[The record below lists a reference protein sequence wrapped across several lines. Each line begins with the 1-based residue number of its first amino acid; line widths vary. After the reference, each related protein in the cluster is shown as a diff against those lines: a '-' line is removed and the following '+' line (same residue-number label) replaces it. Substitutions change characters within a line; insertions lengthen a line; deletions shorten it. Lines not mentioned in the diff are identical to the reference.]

1 MIKADKYLIDL
12 LKDIQDNGVWSK
24 EPRTKWSDGE
34 KAHYKSVYHKTY
46 TYDLSKGE
54 FPITTMRKT
63 ALKGCFEEMRWI
75 YQLQSNIIEDAHP
88 CIWSWWENFV
98 VNSHF
103 KGEVIS
109 RLEAINKEFIS
120 RQLRYTDDPKEL
132 TFEWIYPHDT
142 IRDIGGTYGKI
153 VKKYDLMNK
162 LLHDLEYNP
171 DSRRKMM
178 SLWDN
183 QSLIDDSKALPP
195 CAYQTN
201 WIVRGSKVNTTGKKS
216 LKALKPIKYVDLTLF
231 QRSRDTIMTYSINP
245 TEYVMLLMMVCG
257 HLTYKTGIEH
267 KPGILNHHVEDEHV
281 YDRNMWALEEL
292 SERKSTGLQPKIELV
307 CEPKDF
313 YEYCWEDFR
322 ITGLDGIT
330 PLSKKLEIAI

>member
-1 MIKADKYLIDL
+1 MIKADQYLTDL
-12 LKDIQDNGVWSK
+12 LKDIQENGVWSK
-24 EPRTKWSDGE
+24 EPRTKWLDGE

-54 FPITTMRKT
+54 FPITTLRT
-63 ALKGCFEEMRWI
+63 TPFRGCFEEMRWI

-88 CIWSWWENFV
+88 CIHDWWKDFVTEISHKEQLSDLQGRINSKLDQNNFGRE
-98 VNSHF
+98 VNS
-103 KGEVIS
+103 I
-109 RLEAINKEFIS
+109 
-120 RQLRYTDDPKEL
+120 EL
-132 TFEWIYPHDT
+132 IWNHDSES
-142 IRDIGGTYGKI
+142 IRIIGKTYGHI

-162 LLHDLEYNP
+162 LLHNLEHNP

-201 WIVRGSKVNTTGKKS
+201 WIVRDSRVNTTGKKNLKS
-216 LKALKPIKYVDLTLF
+216 LKPVKYVDLTLF

-281 YDRNMWALEEL
+281 YDRNMWAVKELLEK
-292 SERKSTGLQPKIELV
+292 KSTELQPNIELV

-313 YEYCWEDFR
+313 YTYQWEDFR